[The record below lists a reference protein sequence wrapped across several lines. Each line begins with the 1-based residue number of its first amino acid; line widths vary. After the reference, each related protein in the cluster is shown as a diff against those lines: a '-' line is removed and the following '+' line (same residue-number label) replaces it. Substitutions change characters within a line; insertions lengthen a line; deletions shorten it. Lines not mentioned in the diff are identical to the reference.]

1 LNRAALKIEGDV
13 GSDGSIAKPWRIC
26 TIQQVEDLKTLIR
39 IFPLWSSSIFLG
51 TPIGIQ
57 ASLTVLQALTMDRH
71 LGPHFQIPAGSILVI
86 CLISTCIFLTIID
99 HFLCPMWQRLT
110 RRSPTPL
117 QKIGLGHV
125 LNILSMAV
133 SALVESKRLKIA
145 QAHHLQDQPKSIVP
159 MLALWLFPQLVLVGI
174 GEALHFPG
182 QVSLYYQE
190 FPMSL
195 KSTSTAMIALI
206 MGISF
211 YLSTA
216 LIDLVRRVTGWLPD
230 NINDGRL
237 DNVYWLLVVGGV
249 INFGYYL
256 VCAYLYKYQNVE
268 KGEENLETSSGTDK

>member
-1 LNRAALKIEGDV
+1 
-13 GSDGSIAKPWRIC
+13 
-26 TIQQVEDLKTLIR
+26 
-39 IFPLWSSSIFLG
+39 
-51 TPIGIQ
+51 
-57 ASLTVLQALTMDRH
+57 
-71 LGPHFQIPAGSILVI
+71 
-86 CLISTCIFLTIID
+86 
-99 HFLCPMWQRLT
+99 MWQRLT
-110 RRSPTPL
+110 RRSPRPL

-125 LNILSMAV
+125 LNILSMTV

-174 GEALHFPG
+174 GEAFHFPG
-182 QVSLYYQE
+182 QVALYYQE

-206 MGISF
+206 IGISF

-230 NINDGRL
+230 NINAARL

-256 VCAYLYKYQNVE
+256 VCASLYKYQDVE
-268 KGEENLETSSGTDK
+268 RGVENLDTSSDTDK

>member
-1 LNRAALKIEGDV
+1 
-13 GSDGSIAKPWRIC
+13 
-26 TIQQVEDLKTLIR
+26 
-39 IFPLWSSSIFLG
+39 
-51 TPIGIQ
+51 
-57 ASLTVLQALTMDRH
+57 
-71 LGPHFQIPAGSILVI
+71 
-86 CLISTCIFLTIID
+86 
-99 HFLCPMWQRLT
+99 MWQRLT

-145 QAHHLQDQPKSIVP
+145 QAHHLQDKPKSIVP
-159 MLALWLFPQLVLVGI
+159 MLALWLFPQQVLVGIGEALVGI

-190 FPMSL
+190 FPTSL

-206 MGISF
+206 IGISF

-256 VCAYLYKYQNVE
+256 VCAYLYEYQNVE